1 MANTGS
7 TSGYPGDGDILWN
20 AGTQTSA
27 SQINV
32 SHLTDNNIDVDIFL
46 SLLSVGEQIVIQSQ
60 TSSVDYQTWT
70 ISGTPTNVNP
80 GAANSYWTFP
90 VTLVGSGGVGSTN
103 FSNGQA
109 LFLALVNG
117 VTGPTGPTG
126 PTGAASTVPGPT
138 GPTGPTGAASTV
150 AGPTGPTGPTGAD
163 STVAGP
169 TGPTGPTGSAS
180 TVAGPTGPTGPT
192 GATGAASTVP
202 GPTGPT
208 GPAGGGGG
216 SSISVYDEGSLL
228 TSGATSF
235 DFTGSGVTASAAGTA
250 VTVNIPGG
258 TYTRT
263 SFTATAGQTSFT
275 ATYTVGYVQVYVNGI
290 LLNSAD
296 YTATTGTTVVLASAA
311 SSGDI
316 VDVIAI
322 NVAVSTY
329 RLRVLASTANSAT
342 PTLNTDNYDMMVITA
357 QSVAITSF
365 TTNLTGTPVNGQT
378 LWIAITGTTAIAITW
393 GALFEASIV
402 ALPTSTVSTN
412 RLDVGFVWNV
422 ATSKWRCVASA

>member
-1 MANTGS
+1 MANTGA

-20 AGTQTSA
+20 ASTQISST
-27 SQINV
+27 QINV
-32 SHLTDNNIDVDIFL
+32 SHLTDNGIDVDIFL
-46 SLLSVGEQIVIQSQ
+46 SLLSTGEQIVIQSQ

-70 ISGTPTNVNP
+70 ITGNPTNFNP
-80 GAANSYWTFP
+80 GAANSYWAFP
-90 VTLVGSGGVGSTN
+90 VSLVNSGGVGTTN
-103 FSNGQA
+103 FSSGQA
-109 LFLALVNG
+109 LFLALVSG
-117 VTGPTGPTG
+117 VT
-126 PTGAASTVPGPT
+126 
-138 GPTGPTGAASTV
+138 
-150 AGPTGPTGPTGAD
+150 
-163 STVAGP
+163 
-169 TGPTGPTGSAS
+169 
-180 TVAGPTGPTGPT
+180 GPTGPTGPT
-192 GATGAASTVP
+192 GATGAASTVAGP
-202 GPTGPT
+202 TGPTGAASTVAGPTGPT

-329 RLRVLASTANSAT
+329 RLLVLASTANSAT